1 MIVKTKKK
9 LPAHAPGHVTRKRR
23 PLMFCSR
30 IGFAC
35 QILAVLRKTMWKRM
49 LNMSQSLL

>member
-1 MIVKTKKK
+1 MIVKNKK
-9 LPAHAPGHVTRKRR
+9 LPAHAPGHATRKRK

-35 QILAVLRKTMWKRM
+35 QILAVP
-49 LNMSQSLL
+49 